1 MSPNIDPQ
9 TQTMIDNMPTKTG
22 KSLDEWFTIIA
33 ATGLEKHGDIMK
45 LLKGEYG
52 VTHGFANTI
61 TMLYRQQAAGGLPA
75 EADLVAAQYA
85 GAKAALKPI
94 YEAVL
99 AAVNGFGLDVEV
111 APKKSYV
118 SLRRKKQFAIV
129 QPSTKTRVDLGLNL
143 KGVDATD
150 RLVGGVVFS
159 GMCSHKVAI
168 TTPLEVDDEVIAW
181 LSQAYDQA
189 G

>member
-1 MSPNIDPQ
+1 MSTPIDPQ
-9 TQTMIDNMPTKTG
+9 AQTMIDNMPVKTG
-22 KSLDEWFTIIA
+22 KSLEDWFGVLA
-33 ATGLEKHGDIMK
+33 AAGLKKHGQMMK

-61 TMLYRQQAAGGLPA
+61 VLLYRQQAAGGPPA
-75 EADLVAAQYA
+75 EADRVANQYA
-85 GAKAALKPI
+85 GAKAGLKPI

-99 AAVNGFGLDVEV
+99 AAVNAFGEDVEI

-118 SLRRKKQFAIV
+118 SLRRQKQFAIV

-143 KGVDATD
+143 KDVKPAE
-150 RLVGGVVFS
+150 RLQGGVVFS
-159 GMCSHKVAI
+159 GMCSHKVAL
-168 TTPLEVDDEVIAW
+168 TSPAEVDAAVVAW
-181 LSQAYDQA
+181 LKQAYDQA

>member
-1 MSPNIDPQ
+1 MSTNIDPQ
-9 TQTMIDNMPTKTG
+9 AQKMIDNMPDKTG
-22 KSLDEWFTIIA
+22 KSLDEWFSILA
-33 ATGLEKHGDIMK
+33 AVGLEKHGDMMK
-45 LLKGEYG
+45 LLKGKHS

-61 TMLYRQQAAGGLPA
+61 VILYRQQVAGGPPA
-75 EADLVAAQYA
+75 ESDLIANQYA
-85 GAKAALKPI
+85 GAKADLMPI

-99 AAVNGFGLDVEV
+99 VAVKGFGQDVAI

-143 KGVDATD
+143 KGVEPTE
-150 RLVGGVVFS
+150 RLRGGVVFS
-159 GMCSHKVAI
+159 GLCSHTVAI
-168 TTPLEVDDEVIAW
+168 TSPSEIDLEVINW
-181 LSQAYDQA
+181 LNQAYDRA

>member
-1 MSPNIDPQ
+1 MTDNQDTQ
-9 TQTMIDNMPTKTG
+9 LQTMIDNMPEKTG
-22 KSLDEWFTIIA
+22 KPLEAWYSIIA
-33 ATGLEKHGDIMK
+33 AAGLEKHGEIMK

-61 TMLYRQQAAGGLPA
+61 TILYRQQAAGGPPA
-75 EADLVAAQYA
+75 EEDLVADQYA
-85 GAKAALKPI
+85 GAKAGLKPI

-99 AAVNGFGLDVEV
+99 AAVSEFGNDIEI

-129 QPSTKTRVDLGLNL
+129 QPSTKTRVDVGLNL
-143 KGVDATD
+143 KDVDPTE
-150 RLVGGVVFS
+150 RLQGGNAFG

-168 TTPLEVDDEVIAW
+168 TSPDQIDAELIAW
-181 LSQAYDQA
+181 LKQAYDQA
-189 G
+189 E

>member
-1 MSPNIDPQ
+1 MSTNIDPQ
-9 TQTMIDNMPTKTG
+9 TQTMINNMPEKTG
-22 KSLDEWFTIIA
+22 KSLDEWFIVIA
-33 ATGLEKHGDIMK
+33 ASGHKKHGDMMK

-61 TMLYRQQAAGGLPA
+61 AQMYRQQAAGGPPT
-75 EADLVAAQYA
+75 EADLVANQYD
-85 GAKAALKPI
+85 GAKADLKPI

-99 AAVNGFGLDVEV
+99 AAVKGFGQDVEI

-143 KGVDATD
+143 KGVDSTE
-150 RLVGGVVFS
+150 RLQGGVVFS
-159 GMCSHKVAI
+159 GMCSHKVAVTSPAEI
-168 TTPLEVDDEVIAW
+168 DAEVIAW
-181 LSQAYDQA
+181 LSQAYDRA

>member
-1 MSPNIDPQ
+1 MSTNVDPQ
-9 TQTMIDNMPTKTG
+9 LQTMIDNMPEKTG
-22 KSLDEWFTIIA
+22 KSLDEWFVVIA
-33 ATGLEKHGDIMK
+33 AAGLEKHGDMMK

-61 TMLYRQQAAGGLPA
+61 ALLYRQQAAGGPPA
-75 EADLVAAQYA
+75 ETDLVAGQYA
-85 GAKAALKPI
+85 GAKTGLKPI

-99 AAVNGFGLDVEV
+99 AAVKGFGQDVEI

-143 KGVDATD
+143 KDVEPTE
-150 RLVGGVVFS
+150 RLQGGVVFS

-168 TTPLEVDDEVIAW
+168 TAPAEIDAEVIAW
-181 LSQAYDQA
+181 LNQAYDRA

>member
-1 MSPNIDPQ
+1 MSTELDPQ
-9 TQTMIDNMPTKTG
+9 LQTMINNMPEKTG
-22 KSLDEWFTIIA
+22 KALSDWFKLITA
-33 ATGLEKHGDIMK
+33 AGLEKHGEIMK
-45 LLKGEYG
+45 LLKGEHG

-61 TMLYRQQAAGGLPA
+61 TLLYRQQAAGGPTA

-85 GAKAALKPI
+85 GAKAGLKPI

-99 AAVNGFGLDVEV
+99 AAVAGFGADVEI

-118 SLRRKKQFAIV
+118 SLRRQKQFAIV
-129 QPSTKTRVDLGLNL
+129 QPSTRTRVDVGLNL
-143 KGVDATD
+143 KEVEPTE
-150 RLVGGVVFS
+150 RLRGGVVFS

-168 TTPLEVDDEVIAW
+168 TNPAGIDAELIEW
-181 LSQAYDQA
+181 LQQAYEQA